1 VLGGSFNVTY
11 TGQILISNRSRFLNS
26 GDSGSLMVEDVATN
40 PRAVGLLYAGSS
52 SIAVANPIDDVLN
65 HLGFRWSEEL
75 LASASGLETGPTAEA
90 RSRDGDSA
98 RHAREL
104 LNVPGAVGH
113 AVGAQQPRDP
123 DPRSG
128 IDAGAQARRAAGG
141 VPVVLVEVGEIRGMP
156 FCSKQVASRKR

>member
-1 VLGGSFNVTY
+1 
-11 TGQILISNRSRFLNS
+11 
-26 GDSGSLMVEDVATN
+26 MVEDVATN

-65 HLGFRWSEEL
+65 HFGVSMVGGT
-75 LASASGLETGPTAEA
+75 ASASASRLETGPTSTRGLA
-90 RSRDGDSA
+90 RA
-98 RHAREL
+98 MAIQQRHAREL

-113 AVGAQQPRDP
+113 AVGAGNSPVIQILVQELTP
-123 DPRSG
+123 
-128 IDAGAQARRAAGG
+128 GAQAAAPRQLEG